1 MRRRGTK
8 TAKCP
13 TGSGDKTIC
22 RYECWSFITRPGIVK
37 DSLTV
42 GERQHL
48 TPSPSPPPPL
58 HSCPENKVIY
68 ILISC
73 QTWSDQASS
82 GWLVGKNWEAPTE
95 RSGEEQNK
103 LTEFHLDLSS
113 CLNIKYEKFNSFLLF
128 WLTLYFS
135 GGFCMFFFDKD
146 NFDILNRNCC
156 QRTEPTRVGLI

>member
-1 MRRRGTK
+1 MQIWMLELHYKARDCQGQSHCRGTS
-8 TAKCP
+8 TSHTFP
-13 TGSGDKTIC
+13 
-22 RYECWSFITRPGIVK
+22 F
-37 DSLTV
+37 
-42 GERQHL
+42 
-48 TPSPSPPPPL
+48 PSPPL
-58 HSCPENKVIY
+58 HSCPKNKVIY